1 MQNHLKSLELHG
13 YKTFAN
19 ETEFKL
25 PGIVTAIVGPNGS
38 GKSNIAD
45 SIRWVLGEQSYSLLR
60 AKKTEDMI
68 FSGSDQRSRAGLASV
83 SITFDNEDNW
93 LPIDYSEVV
102 LTRRAYRDGQNE
114 YLINNQRVRLK
125 DFHELLARTGLGDRT
140 YTIIGQGL
148 VDVALAIRPDERRK
162 LFEEA
167 AGIGLYRERKEES
180 LRRLDTTKRNL
191 ERVLDIL
198 SEIKPRLRS
207 LERQAARINEY
218 KRIQADLKE
227 NLKDWYGYHWFNAQQ
242 ELLNVKARYDELEVQ
257 VDFLRMKQS
266 ENHLIL
272 EENRESIKK
281 KQEALNS
288 FHSQLSLHHSDL
300 EAANLRMAILGER
313 EHALTN
319 LISDLEHNIIE
330 ANAGITTRKNETST
344 LDAET
349 DTQQHEL
356 DELVEF
362 QSQATALL
370 KERIAARSLQE
381 SKIADIQSNLTK
393 SEISAINLQA
403 KIAELEN
410 RQNDFKANLFTGNQS
425 LVDLSK
431 KVQEDIVEQKEVE
444 DSITQLQTEL
454 ADQDKIIATVKNEI
468 NDVSNDIDNS
478 SSLLDEMVKVRTRLS
493 VKLDMIIQSE
503 QALVDMSEGAKSL
516 LKLGRNKKT
525 PFEFDPINKAIV
537 VPEKYEKAIA
547 AALGDVID
555 LLKVKS
561 TKLTLQLLEQIE
573 KELQGRVAIIA
584 EDASP
589 LPKVDVVTNKNT
601 SALGIAADLI
611 DYPKEIAPVIMAILG
626 NVMVVE
632 GKKEAIALLK
642 ASPELQKIVTL
653 NGEIFLNNGVVYLG
667 KGESDSKLSL
677 PRQKLDLNSEID
689 KLSNDIVLLSSQL
702 KDKEAE
708 KNAEEK
714 ALRTLQANRDMLE
727 ATLNDRKTQ
736 FSSKQFEVNKISNQI
751 DFYQNQTETIKARVA
766 ESQSSQLQAEETLGQ
781 LSEQIKAFK
790 AQLSE
795 HTNLLSELPLSDFQA
810 QVNKYDTDIAIFKE
824 ALKNK
829 ESRKK
834 LLLERMN
841 EQRNQLVDFEQK
853 LTGSLHQVNEIREEL
868 EALREKVSG
877 LNNKIIQIQLDNSGI
892 IEQDLILLEQE
903 QTKLQLVEVNLQKEI
918 LIKERQFSQA
928 RMDLALMNDKL
939 DSLKEHIEDDFGMVN
954 FEYSQ
959 NIVGSNPLPFNDLLI
974 QSLTQKNS
982 LPEKLNDNIK
992 ELKTQLRRM
1001 GAINP
1006 EAQKEYEEVKQRFVY
1021 LENQV
1026 EDLGK
1031 ASNDLLKVIAELD
1044 EIMQRDFLK
1053 TFKLVNVEF
1062 SQYFTRLFNG
1072 GTAKLTISDES
1083 DPIAS
1088 GIDIEAKLPGKREQG
1103 LALLSGGERSLAAVA
1118 LIFALLKVSP
1128 TPFCILDEVD
1138 AMLDESNVGRFC
1150 DLLMELS
1157 ESNQF
1162 ILITHNRNTV
1172 QVADVIYGVTMGR
1185 DSTSQV
1191 LSLQIDQLDEKYLD

>member
-180 LRRLDTTKRNL
+180 LKRLDTTKRNL

-207 LERQAARINEY
+207 LERQSARIIEY

-242 ELLNVKARYDELEVQ
+242 ELLDVKARYEESEVQ
-257 VDFLRMKQS
+257 VDFLRKKQS

-272 EENRESIKK
+272 EENRASIKK
-281 KQEALNS
+281 KQEALNV
-288 FHSQLSLHHSDL
+288 FHAQLSQHHAEL

-319 LISDLEHNIIE
+319 LISELEHNIIE
-330 ANAGITTRKNETST
+330 ANTGITTRKNEIST
-344 LDAET
+344 LEVET
-349 DTQQHEL
+349 DTQQREL
-356 DELVEF
+356 GELVGF
-362 QSQATALL
+362 QNQANALM

-381 SKIADIQSNLTK
+381 GEIAIIQSNLTK
-393 SEISAINLQA
+393 SEINAINLQA

-410 RQNDFKANLFTGNQS
+410 RLNDFRANLLNSDRS
-425 LVDLSK
+425 LIELSN
-431 KVQEDIVEQKEVE
+431 KVQEDMDDQKKVKN
-444 DSITQLQTEL
+444 SITQLQADL
-454 ADQDKIIATVKNEI
+454 IDQDKTIATVKNKIDAVSKDI
-468 NDVSNDIDNS
+468 NKS
-478 SSLLDEMVKVRTRLS
+478 STLLDEMVKVKTRLS

-516 LKLGRNKKT
+516 LKLSRNKKI

-547 AALGDVID
+547 AALGDAID
-555 LLKVKS
+555 ILKVKS
-561 TKLTLQLLEQIE
+561 NKLNLQFLEQIE

-584 EDASP
+584 ENASP
-589 LPKVDVVTNKNT
+589 SPKVNLINKKNL
-601 SALGIAADLI
+601 SEIGKAADLI
-611 DYPKEIAPVIMAILG
+611 DYPEELTSVIMAILG

-632 GKKEAIALLK
+632 GKKEAIACLK
-642 ASPELQKIVTL
+642 ASSDLQKIVTL

-689 KLSNDIVLLSSQL
+689 KLSKDIVLLESQL
-702 KDKEAE
+702 KDLVAK
-708 KNAEEK
+708 KDAEEK
-714 ALRTLQANRDMLE
+714 ALKTLLANRDILE
-727 ATLNDRKTQ
+727 STLNDRKAI
-736 FSSKQFEVNKISNQI
+736 FSSKQVEVNKLSNQI
-751 DFYQNQTETIKARVA
+751 DLYQTQTETIKARVA
-766 ESQSSQLQAEETLGQ
+766 ESQSSQIQAEETLGQ
-781 LSEQIKAFK
+781 LNKQIKAFK

-795 HTNLLSELPLSDFQA
+795 RNNLLSELPLSEFQA
-810 QVNKYDTDIAIFKE
+810 QVYKYDTDIAIFKE

-829 ESRKK
+829 ESRKN

-841 EQRNQLVDFEQK
+841 EQRDQLVDFEQK
-853 LTGSLHQVNEIREEL
+853 LTGSLHKSNEIHEEL
-868 EALREKVSG
+868 EALREKINA
-877 LNNKIIQIQLDNSGI
+877 LNNKIVQIQLDNSGV

-903 QTKLQLVEVNLQKEI
+903 QTKLQLVEVNLQKES

-928 RMDLALMNDKL
+928 KMDLALKNDRL

-959 NIVGSNPLPFNDLLI
+959 NIVGSKPLPFNDLLI
-974 QSLTQKNS
+974 QTLTQKIS
-982 LPEKLNDNIK
+982 IPEKLNDNIRD
-992 ELKTQLRRM
+992 LKT
-1001 GAINP
+1001 
-1006 EAQKEYEEVKQRFVY
+1006 
-1021 LENQV
+1021 
-1026 EDLGK
+1026 
-1031 ASNDLLKVIAELD
+1031 
-1044 EIMQRDFLK
+1044 
-1053 TFKLVNVEF
+1053 
-1062 SQYFTRLFNG
+1062 
-1072 GTAKLTISDES
+1072 
-1083 DPIAS
+1083 
-1088 GIDIEAKLPGKREQG
+1088 
-1103 LALLSGGERSLAAVA
+1103 
-1118 LIFALLKVSP
+1118 
-1128 TPFCILDEVD
+1128 
-1138 AMLDESNVGRFC
+1138 
-1150 DLLMELS
+1150 
-1157 ESNQF
+1157 
-1162 ILITHNRNTV
+1162 
-1172 QVADVIYGVTMGR
+1172 
-1185 DSTSQV
+1185 
-1191 LSLQIDQLDEKYLD
+1191 